1 MNQTLVSAG
10 QNARPNLATPTSCP
24 TNGQFAQSVTAVKN
38 DTSKDFAAN
47 SQQLP
52 SRNASNRQKTE
63 PHARLT
69 VADVKQ
75 GWLDG
80 YFSGPGYLSLLFR
93 SMKAEG
99 LPIYIGNVAQFCQKW
114 EIGERRFYRAKAKLV
129 EQGSLEEDIQGNLVI
144 WMISKKRE
152 HLYDDTAVGDSD
164 AAVGNSDTAVSET
177 DTAVSETPAKPLQ
190 NSTFKDS
197 PDLNQ
202 ISNISLSEPTH
213 HPERE
218 SDISSSNKLDE
229 EFREWLINKAK
240 KLPKPPVFISQWA
253 KAQMKNP
260 EIKKE
265 FLKYRKALTERIN
278 FPPAPID
285 APRTLDDYAL
295 YPLAQF
301 SEEEQRANSLAR
313 LQVKWG
319 MDANARSSAI
329 AEAEKLGF
337 VITPI
342 GIQEA

>member
-24 TNGQFAQSVTAVKN
+24 INGQFAQSVTAVKN
-38 DTSKDFAAN
+38 DTSKNFAAKN
-47 SQQLP
+47 QGFP

-80 YFSGPGYLSLLFR
+80 YFSGSGYLSLLFR

-99 LPIYIGNVAQFCQKW
+99 LPIYIGNVAQFCQEW

-144 WMISKKRE
+144 RMVSKKRDR
-152 HLYDDTAVGDSD
+152 LYDDTAVGNSD
-164 AAVGNSDTAVSET
+164 TAVGNSDTAVSQF
-177 DTAVSETPAKPLQ
+177 DTAVTTTPSNPPD
-190 NSTFKDS
+190 NSHSGHS
-197 PDLNQ
+197 PDLIQ
-202 ISNISLSEPTH
+202 ISNRSLSDPTH
-213 HPERE
+213 PPER
-218 SDISSSNKLDE
+218 DE
-229 EFREWLINKAK
+229 DNFSQENEEGFREWLLQKANQLPTKPAFINQWIESQAK
-240 KLPKPPVFISQWA
+240 KPENRQEYLKYH
-253 KAQMKNP
+253 KAQ
-260 EIKKE
+260 ID
-265 FLKYRKALTERIN
+265 RIN
-278 FPPAPID
+278 FPPAPREMP
-285 APRTLDDYAL
+285 ATLADFA

-301 SEEEQRANSLAR
+301 SDAEQRANILAR
-313 LQVKWG
+313 LQVKWR
-319 MDANARSSAI
+319 MDGNARSSAI
-329 AEAEKLGF
+329 AEAEKQGF